1 MRVRFSDV
9 DWIALEGV
17 EFGLER
23 LHVGAHE
30 VEVEILGGLEMCR
43 DGVEV
48 DFECERELNAALE
61 RVEELRVAAREL
73 RERAA
78 RLSGGI

>member
-1 MRVRFSDV
+1 MVRSSDV

-30 VEVEILGGLEMCR
+30 VEVEILGGLEMCSS
-43 DGVEV
+43 GEEG
-48 DFECERELNAALE
+48 DFECERELNEALE
-61 RVEELRVAAREL
+61 RVEELRVATREL